1 MEQELQEYANE
12 LAKIYEISKTKRL
25 GYMPNIVKTMFVSK
39 IKDDLYSKENDLFY
53 DFSKDNKED
62 VNNSLDSSSKD
73 GLLTL
78 LSNTSQMLSNYF
90 NNYKEA
96 INASTYR
103 SYQEKESL
111 IKRKEQSIVKYI
123 HILENYLDILT
134 VENESNDDSI
144 KFLSSVIMFT
154 NTAKNLYSAKRL
166 CDDTLVAR
174 LALILSSLQF
184 LEVSDN
190 FSKLSINQLL
200 TKLKQQS
207 SFFRELY
214 FDYGKTL
221 PCDKKTNYF
230 LELENIRNELTKD
243 RENKIYFLNILNMTS
258 NHVYNHYFTKLT
270 QEALEICKNQD
281 LLPET
286 LLYSNA
292 VSKILGY
299 FTNKRVDTM
308 KEAINLY
315 FSETKQDEQFNKLQN
330 EMQTKISYLES
341 ELVKAKT
348 DFNKRASIMA
358 DEYERLREA
367 HNSLVD
373 KHNDLVN
380 DHNELVNKHNE
391 VIDIAKDIKDS
402 LN

>member
-53 DFSKDNKED
+53 DFSKDNKKD
-62 VNNSLDSSSKD
+62 VNNSLDSWSKD

-103 SYQEKESL
+103 SYEEKESL

-144 KFLSSVIMFT
+144 KFFSSVIMFT
-154 NTAKNLYSAKRL
+154 NTVKNLYSAKRL

-200 TKLKQQS
+200 TKLEHEK
-207 SFFRELY
+207 SFFTDLY
-214 FDYGKTL
+214 FDY
-221 PCDKKTNYF
+221 F
-230 LELENIRNELTKD
+230 LDLENIRNELIKD
-243 RENKIYFLNILNMTS
+243 KENKIYFLNILNMTY
-258 NHVYNHYFTKLT
+258 NHVYNHYFTKVT
-270 QEALEICKNQD
+270 QEALEICKSQD

-292 VSKILGY
+292 VSKIIGY

-330 EMQTKISYLES
+330 EMQTKINYLEG

-348 DFNKRASIMA
+348 DFSKKASIMA

-373 KHNDLVN
+373 KHNSLVDKHNDLVN
-380 DHNELVNKHNE
+380 DHNDLVNKHNE

>member
-12 LAKIYEISKTKRL
+12 LTKIYEISKTKRL
-25 GYMPNIVKTMFVSK
+25 GYMPNVVKTLFVSK
-39 IKDDLYSKENDLFY
+39 IKDDLYSYKNNLFY
-53 DFSKDNKED
+53 NFSKDNKKD
-62 VNNSLDSSSKD
+62 VNSSLDSWSKD

-78 LSNTSQMLSNYF
+78 LSNIPQMLSNYF
-90 NNYKEA
+90 NNYKNA

-111 IKRKEQSIVKYI
+111 INKQEQSIVEYI
-123 HILENYLDILT
+123 SILESYLDILT

-144 KFLSSVIMFT
+144 KFFSSVIMLT

-174 LALILSSLQF
+174 LALMLCSLQF

-200 TKLKQQS
+200 TKLKQQN
-207 SFFRELY
+207 SFFKDLY
-214 FDYGKTL
+214 FDYKKTL
-221 PCDKKTNYF
+221 SLDKKTDHS
-230 LELENIRNELTKD
+230 LELENIKNELTKD
-243 RENKIYFLNILNMTS
+243 KENKIYFLNILNMTY
-258 NHVYNHYFTKLT
+258 NYVYNHYFTKLT

-292 VSKILGY
+292 VNKILSY

-315 FSETKQDEQFNKLQN
+315 FSETREDEQFNKLQN
-330 EMQTKISYLES
+330 EMQNKINYLEG

-348 DFNKRASIMA
+348 DFNKKASIMA

-380 DHNELVNKHNE
+380 DHNDLVNKHNE
-391 VIDIAKDIKDS
+391 AIDIAKDIKDS